1 MPTAQIEQITPE
13 QAGMLLEHNTR
24 NRNISRQR
32 VLAMAEKIR
41 NGQFK
46 LTGQAHVIVGSDG
59 VLLNGQ
65 HTLSAVIEA
74 DHPITTVV
82 ARDVDPFAFDAI
94 DTGMK
99 RTAAQV
105 MQMTGHQNAAALAAS
120 IRNYLIL
127 DGMIR
132 TDSGWTLPNEARIN
146 NEDVYAE
153 FFRDTVG
160 WSWAASL
167 AQGRASTAR
176 NTGILLAPSPLG
188 TFAFLTQATG
198 TEMDEIEEFVDL
210 VISDVGHVE
219 GQPQTTLR
227 RRLAQQNRNRNSTA
241 KRIDTVASWCK
252 GWNAFVEGRQIER
265 IYPWTRRSATFPYPR
280 LAAPALAQVV

>member
-13 QAGMLLEHNTR
+13 QAGLLLEKNTR

-41 NGQFK
+41 NGKFK
-46 LTGQAHVIVGSDG
+46 LTGQAHVIVGSDS

-65 HTLSAVIEA
+65 HTLSAIVEA
-74 DHPITTVV
+74 DTPITTVV
-82 ARDVDPFAFDAI
+82 SRGIDPASFDSI

-105 MQMTGHQNAAALAAS
+105 MQMTGNQNAAALAAA
-120 IRNYLIL
+120 
-127 DGMIR
+127 IR
-132 TDSGWTLPNEARIN
+132 TYLMLDAMVRVDGSFVLPNEARIN

-167 AQGRASTAR
+167 AQSQASLAR
-176 NTGILLAPSPLG
+176 GTGILLAPSPLG
-188 TFAFLTQATG
+188 TFAYLAREAG
-198 TEMDEIEEFVDL
+198 AEMDDIEDFVHL

-219 GQPQTTLR
+219 GLPQTTLR
-227 RRLAQQNRNRNSTA
+227 RRLAQQNRNRNSTL
-241 KRIDTVASWCK
+241 KRLDTIASWCK
-252 GWNAFVEGRQIER
+252 AWNAYVEGRQMER
-265 IYPWTRRSATFPYPR
+265 LYTWSRRSASFPYPR
-280 LAAPALAQVV
+280 LAPALAQVV